1 MLFNQRFTIGEMA
14 KMHNIAE
21 STLRYYDE
29 KGIFHPSIVDPQTNY
44 RYYTIDQFSLLDT
57 IKFLRQ
63 LNISLKE
70 IKEYIDERNPSYA
83 VHLLEKQQEMMLKK
97 QREIEYALTK
107 MKRKID
113 LMKEATQSKAN
124 HVTFKK
130 LPNRKIT
137 ALAIAPNVTD
147 DMFEYYI
154 HSLQKNM
161 KQLDDSVFSGDLGVT
176 VSKEGLFRNE
186 FQAYNSVFILLDYMP
201 FQVTTS
207 AEFKEGIFACS
218 YHHGPYEETD
228 GTYKELLNIIERKG
242 YEVSGDA
249 IELALIDW
257 SVTENPEEQVTE
269 IQIPV
274 VRRNESKVLYD
285 KVKL

>member
-14 KMHNIAE
+14 KMHKIAE

-70 IKEYIDERNPSYA
+70 IKMYIDERNPSYA
-83 VHLLEKQQEMMLKK
+83 LNLLEKQQEMMLKK
-97 QREIEYALTK
+97 QREIEYTLAK
-107 MKRKID
+107 MNYKIEM
-113 LMKEATQSKAN
+113 MKEATASKAN

-130 LPNRKIT
+130 LPKRKIT
-137 ALAIAPNVTD
+137 ALAIAPNITD

-161 KQLDDSVFSGDLGVT
+161 KQIDDSLFSGDLGVT
-176 VSKEGLFRNE
+176 VSKEGLLQNQ
-186 FQAYNSVFILLDYMP
+186 FQSYNSVFILLDYMP
-201 FQVTTS
+201 FQITTS
-207 AEFKEGIFACS
+207 EEFKEGMFACS
-218 YHHGPYEETD
+218 FHHGPYEETD
-228 GTYKELLNIIERKG
+228 GTYKKLLMDIKEKG

-257 SVTENPEEQVTE
+257 SVTENPGEQVTE

-274 VRRNESKVLYD
+274 IK
-285 KVKL
+285 KK

>member
-1 MLFNQRFTIGEMA
+1 MLLNKRFTIGEMA

-29 KGIFHPSIVDPQTNY
+29 KGIFHPSTVDPQTNY

-63 LNISLKE
+63 LNIPLKE
-70 IKEYIDERNPSYA
+70 IKKYIDERNPAYA
-83 VHLLEKQQEMMLKK
+83 LNLLEKQQEMMLKK
-97 QREIEYALTK
+97 QREIEYALAK
-107 MKRKID
+107 MEHRIH
-113 LMKEATQSKAN
+113 LIKEATKAKAEQM
-124 HVTFKK
+124 VIKEI
-130 LPNRKIT
+130 PQRKIT
-137 ALAIAPNVTD
+137 AIAVAPNTTD

-161 KQLDDSVFSGDLGVT
+161 RQMDDSLFSGDIGVT
-176 VSKEGLFRNE
+176 VAKKGLMQNE
-186 FQAYNSVFILLDYMP
+186 FQAYSSVFILLDYMP
-201 FQVTTS
+201 FEVQS
-207 AEFKEGIFACS
+207 SDEIKEGIFACV

-228 GTYKELLNIIERKG
+228 ETYRKLMKYIDQEG
-242 YEVSGDA
+242 YEISGDA
-249 IELALIDW
+249 IEIGLIDW

-274 VRRNESKVLYD
+274 VK
-285 KVKL
+285 K

>member
-1 MLFNQRFTIGEMA
+1 MLLNKRFTIGEMA

-63 LNISLKE
+63 LNIPLKE
-70 IKEYIDERNPSYA
+70 IKKYIDERNPAYA
-83 VHLLEKQQEMMLKK
+83 LNLLEKQQEMMLKK
-97 QREIEYALTK
+97 QREIEYALAKMEHRIHLIKKATK
-107 MKRKID
+107 AKAEQMVI
-113 LMKEATQSKAN
+113 KEIPQ
-124 HVTFKK
+124 
-130 LPNRKIT
+130 RKIT
-137 ALAIAPNVTD
+137 AIAVAPNTTD

-161 KQLDDSVFSGDLGVT
+161 RQMDDSLFSGDIGVT
-176 VSKEGLFRNE
+176 VAKKGLMQNE
-186 FQAYNSVFILLDYMP
+186 FQAYSSVFILLDYMP
-201 FQVTTS
+201 FQVQS
-207 AEFKEGIFACS
+207 SDEIKEGLYACS
-218 YHHGPYEETD
+218 YHHGPYEET
-228 GTYKELLNIIERKG
+228 GATYKELLAYIDQEG

-249 IELALIDW
+249 IEIGLIDW

-269 IQIPV
+269 IQIPIM
-274 VRRNESKVLYD
+274 K
-285 KVKL
+285 K

>member
-1 MLFNQRFTIGEMA
+1 MLLNKRFTIGEMA

-29 KGIFHPSIVDPQTNY
+29 KGVFHPSTVDPQTNY

-63 LNISLKE
+63 LNIPLKE
-70 IKEYIDERNPSYA
+70 IKKYIDERNPAYA
-83 VHLLEKQQEMMLKK
+83 LNLLEKQQEMMLKK
-97 QREIEYALTK
+97 QREIEYALAK
-107 MKRKID
+107 MEHRIH
-113 LMKEATQSKAN
+113 LIKEATKEKAEQM
-124 HVTFKK
+124 VIKEI
-130 LPNRKIT
+130 PQRKIT
-137 ALAIAPNVTD
+137 AIAVAPNTTD

-161 KQLDDSVFSGDLGVT
+161 RQMDDSLFSGDIGVT
-176 VSKEGLFRNE
+176 VAKKGFMQNE
-186 FQAYNSVFILLDYMP
+186 FQAYSSVFILLDYMP
-201 FQVTTS
+201 FEVQS
-207 AEFKEGIFACS
+207 SDEIKEGLYACS
-218 YHHGPYEETD
+218 YHHGPYEET
-228 GTYKELLNIIERKG
+228 GATYKELLAYIDQEG

-249 IELALIDW
+249 IEIGLIDW

-274 VRRNESKVLYD
+274 VK
-285 KVKL
+285 K

>member
-1 MLFNQRFTIGEMA
+1 MLLNKRFTIGEMA

-63 LNISLKE
+63 LNIPLKE
-70 IKEYIDERNPSYA
+70 IKKYIDERNPAYA
-83 VHLLEKQQEMMLKK
+83 LNLLEKQQEMMLKK
-97 QREIEYALTK
+97 QREIEYALAK
-107 MKRKID
+107 MEHRIH
-113 LMKEATQSKAN
+113 LIKEATKAKAEQM
-124 HVTFKK
+124 VIKEI
-130 LPNRKIT
+130 PQRKIT
-137 ALAIAPNVTD
+137 AIAVAPDTTD

-161 KQLDDSVFSGDLGVT
+161 RQMDDSLFSGDIGVT
-176 VSKEGLFRNE
+176 VAKKGLMQNE
-186 FQAYNSVFILLDYMP
+186 FQAYSSVFILLDYMP
-201 FQVTTS
+201 FQVQS
-207 AEFKEGIFACS
+207 SDEIKEGLYACS
-218 YHHGPYEETD
+218 YHHGPYEET
-228 GTYKELLNIIERKG
+228 GATYKELLAYIDQEG

-249 IELALIDW
+249 IEIGLIDW

-269 IQIPV
+269 IQIPIM
-274 VRRNESKVLYD
+274 K
-285 KVKL
+285 K

>member
-1 MLFNQRFTIGEMA
+1 MLINKRFTIGEMA

-63 LNISLKE
+63 LNIPLKE
-70 IKEYIDERNPSYA
+70 IKKYIDERNPAYA
-83 VHLLEKQQEMMLKK
+83 LNLLEKQQEMMLKK
-97 QREIEYALTK
+97 QREIEYALAK
-107 MKRKID
+107 MEHRIH
-113 LMKEATQSKAN
+113 LIKEATKAKAEQM
-124 HVTFKK
+124 VMKEI
-130 LPNRKIT
+130 PRRKIT
-137 ALAIAPNVTD
+137 AIAVAPNTTD

-161 KQLDDSVFSGDLGVT
+161 RQMDDSLFSGDIGVT
-176 VSKEGLFRNE
+176 VAKKGLMQNE
-186 FQAYNSVFILLDYMP
+186 FQAYSSVFILLDYMP
-201 FQVTTS
+201 FQVQS
-207 AEFKEGIFACS
+207 SDEIKEGLYACS
-218 YHHGPYEETD
+218 YHHGPYEET
-228 GTYKELLNIIERKG
+228 GATYKELLAYIDQEG

-249 IELALIDW
+249 IEIGLIDW

-269 IQIPV
+269 IQIPIM
-274 VRRNESKVLYD
+274 K
-285 KVKL
+285 K

>member
-1 MLFNQRFTIGEMA
+1 MLLNKRFTIGEMA

-29 KGIFHPSIVDPQTNY
+29 KGIFHPSTVDPQTNY

-63 LNISLKE
+63 LNIPLKE
-70 IKEYIDERNPSYA
+70 IKKYIDERNPAYA
-83 VHLLEKQQEMMLKK
+83 LNLLEKQQEMMLKK
-97 QREIEYALTK
+97 QREIEYALAK
-107 MKRKID
+107 MEHRIH
-113 LMKEATQSKAN
+113 LIKEATKAKAEQM
-124 HVTFKK
+124 VIKEI
-130 LPNRKIT
+130 PQRKIT
-137 ALAIAPNVTD
+137 AIAVAPNTTD

-161 KQLDDSVFSGDLGVT
+161 RQMDDSLFSGDIGVT
-176 VSKEGLFRNE
+176 VAKKGLMQNE
-186 FQAYNSVFILLDYMP
+186 FQAYSSVFILLDYMP
-201 FQVTTS
+201 FQVQS
-207 AEFKEGIFACS
+207 SDEIKEGLYACS
-218 YHHGPYEETD
+218 YHHGPYEET
-228 GTYKELLNIIERKG
+228 GATYKELLAYIDQEG

-249 IELALIDW
+249 IEIGLIDW

-274 VRRNESKVLYD
+274 VK
-285 KVKL
+285 K

>member
-70 IKEYIDERNPSYA
+70 IKKYIDERNPAYA
-83 VHLLEKQQEMMLKK
+83 LNLLEKQQEMMLKK
-97 QREIEYALTK
+97 QREIEYALAK
-107 MKRKID
+107 MKHKID
-113 LMKEATQSKAN
+113 MMKEATGSKAN
-124 HVTFKK
+124 HVIFKK
-130 LPNRKIT
+130 LPKRKIT
-137 ALAIAPNVTD
+137 ALAIAPTITD

-161 KQLDDSVFSGDLGVT
+161 KQIDDSLFSGDLGVT
-176 VSKEGLFRNE
+176 VSKEGLFQNE
-186 FQAYNSVFILLDYMP
+186 FQAYNRVFILLDYMP
-201 FQVTTS
+201 FQVKTS
-207 AEFKEGIFACS
+207 DAIKEGTFACA
-218 YHHGPYEETD
+218 YHHGSYEETD
-228 GTYKELLNIIERKG
+228 ETYKKLLMNIEEKG

-257 SVTENPEEQVTE
+257 SVTENPKEQVTE

-274 VRRNESKVLYD
+274 VKRK
-285 KVKL
+285 